1 MNSQI
6 KTIIFV
12 GRSGSGKGTQIDLLK
27 QFITEKKGQQIKSI
41 VMGDIFRGFFSEEGY
56 IQEVAKDLSV
66 RQGKFQ
72 PDFLTD
78 ALFVS
83 NVIKNADKDSVMFFD
98 GYPRNAHQLGLI
110 KELLEYLGRKDPLFI
125 NLEVARQSVK
135 ERMLLRGR
143 GDDHEDAIENRLDEY
158 DKFVS
163 PMIENAKADDYF
175 KYIEINGEGSVQ
187 DIHNNIIETLGLNQ

>member
-1 MNSQI
+1 MSSDI

-27 QFITEKKGQQIKSI
+27 QFITEKKGLLIKSI
-41 VMGDIFRGFFSEEGY
+41 VMGDIFRGFFSENGY
-56 IQEVAKDLSV
+56 VQEVAKDLSI

-83 NVIKNADKDSVMFFD
+83 NVIKSADKESIMFFD
-98 GYPRNAHQLGLI
+98 GYPRNIHQLELI
-110 KELLEYLGRKDPLFI
+110 KELLKYLGRETPIFI

-135 ERMLLRGR
+135 NRMLLRGR
-143 GDDHEDAIENRLDEY
+143 RDDHSEAIENRLDEY
-158 DKFVS
+158 DKFVF
-163 PMIENAKADDYF
+163 PMIEKAKDDNYF
-175 KYIEINGEGSVQ
+175 KYIGIDGEGTVE
-187 DIHNNIIETLGLNQ
+187 DIHKNILVALGYK

>member
-1 MNSQI
+1 MNSDT

-27 QFITEKKGQQIKSI
+27 QFIIEEKGLLIKSI
-41 VMGDIFRGFFSEEGY
+41 VMGDIFRSFFGEDGY

-83 NVIKNADKDSVMFFD
+83 NVIKNVDKESVMFFD
-98 GYPRNAHQLGLI
+98 GYPRNSHQLELL
-110 KELLEYLGRKDPLFI
+110 KELLEYLGREKPIFI
-125 NLEVARQSVK
+125 NLEVSRQSVK
-135 ERMLLRGR
+135 DRMLLRGR
-143 GDDHEDAIENRLDEY
+143 GDDHNEAIENRLDEY
-158 DKFVS
+158 DKFVF
-163 PMIENAKADDYF
+163 PMIEKAKSDDYF
-175 KYIEINGEGSVQ
+175 NYIEIDGEGTVE
-187 DIHNNIIETLGLNQ
+187 DIHKNILVALGLK